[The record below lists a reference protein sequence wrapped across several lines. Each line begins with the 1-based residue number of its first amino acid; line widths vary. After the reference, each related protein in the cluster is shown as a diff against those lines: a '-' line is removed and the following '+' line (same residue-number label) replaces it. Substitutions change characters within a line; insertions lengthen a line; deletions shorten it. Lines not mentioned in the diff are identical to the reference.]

1 MQRARSLLRRS
12 LSSQIFC
19 KVTTKKHKILQQKTR
34 KFVQNLP
41 KCSISTQE
49 SSKMCHFNRI
59 YTFFLYFRRDIH
71 YFLGTLGKKY
81 YASTASITTQPRENW
96 QSSSPTPH
104 QASPTKV
111 PVLISFGCAESEQS
125 LQNAPFHRV
134 LERFSSFLA
143 RYSLGVMPKNRLKAR
158 PNAPKRMAQP
168 PTRTESLIITVSLEL
183 SFKSY
188 SARMKSSW
196 RFSRLARAT
205 LIRTGSPN

>member
-19 KVTTKKHKILQQKTR
+19 KDTKKKHKILQQKTR

-49 SSKMCHFNRI
+49 SSKMFHFNGI

-81 YASTASITTQPRENW
+81 YASTASITAQPRENW
-96 QSSSPTPH
+96 QSSSPPPH

-134 LERFSSFLA
+134 L
-143 RYSLGVMPKNRLKAR
+143 
-158 PNAPKRMAQP
+158 
-168 PTRTESLIITVSLEL
+168 TTVSLEM

-205 LIRTGSPN
+205 LIRTGSPNWYL

>member
-49 SSKMCHFNRI
+49 SSKMCHFNGI

-71 YFLGTLGKKY
+71 YFLGTLGKRY
-81 YASTASITTQPRENW
+81 YLCHKFQL
-96 QSSSPTPH
+96 QSFQYKLQSLQYRYPSPTPH

-158 PNAPKRMAQP
+158 PNAPW
-168 PTRTESLIITVSLEL
+168 
-183 SFKSY
+183 
-188 SARMKSSW
+188 SS
-196 RFSRLARAT
+196 
-205 LIRTGSPN
+205 